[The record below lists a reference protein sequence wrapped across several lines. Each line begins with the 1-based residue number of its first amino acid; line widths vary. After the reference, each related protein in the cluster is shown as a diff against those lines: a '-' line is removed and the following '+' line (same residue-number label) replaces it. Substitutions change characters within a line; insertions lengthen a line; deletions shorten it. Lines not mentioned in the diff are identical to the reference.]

1 VTGVATVT
9 AVGFSAW
16 LIGEWGGKS
25 TVRVVDSL
33 GLLSFAAFAAICAVL
48 AARSAQGRQRKAWIW
63 LTIGMVGWVAGDVIR
78 AYYQL
83 VLGLEES
90 PFPSLADACYLLFP
104 VGACLALVLF
114 PTGYSKQS
122 RARLVL
128 DGLIIAGALFEVSW
142 VLVLHSVY
150 EAGGE
155 SAFALGISLAYPV
168 SDIVVVTVALLVLGR
183 ARTRQR
189 TTLILLMVGN
199 VLNAL
204 SDSAFLFLADNES
217 YSGGHLLDIGWLAA
231 LLALSS
237 AALVSRRASH
247 VEEHEVEVPSRTS
260 MWMPYPPLALAVL
273 VCLPKFTP
281 IPGLGPI
288 LVTSVL
294 LVFVVLGR
302 QFIVVGQNRRLLA
315 MVADQALRD
324 PLTGLANRALF
335 NDRLTHAMQLH
346 QRDQQSVAVL
356 SLDLDDFKLVNDS
369 LGHPAGDTLLVLI
382 AERLLGCVR
391 TSDTVAR
398 LGGDEFAVLMEGK
411 PEHARLIAHRVVQAF
426 DDPFDIDGNDLLI
439 RPSVGLAVAAADDPE
454 ISADALL
461 KQADVAMY
469 SAKRSRTV
477 GVHTFT
483 PDMHLI
489 EANELDSSA
498 DANSSGVGSGAATV
512 RLLGELRRAIDQ
524 VDLSLVYQ
532 PKFDLRDSEIVGVEA
547 LVRWPHRDRGVLGP
561 DHFLPLVREHGL
573 MRSVTELV
581 LAQALDDVAEWHAHG
596 FVVPVSVNIFAP
608 SLGDLELPRQ
618 IARALSERNLR
629 PDALT
634 VEITED
640 LLLDNLDRT
649 RTVLN
654 RLREN
659 GVRISID
666 DFGSGYSAL
675 WYLRDLPVDE
685 VKLDR
690 QFIAPILVDPRAA
703 AIVRAVIDLADVL
716 EVTTVAEGVEDA
728 LTAIRLLEYGCEIA
742 QGYYYSPPVSASAML
757 EMLASRSRVVRSSA
771 PTAEIELM
779 Q

>member
-1 VTGVATVT
+1 VRNAGWLGGIATAI
-9 AVGFSAW
+9 AVGLAAW
-16 LIGEWGGKS
+16 LIGGWGGES
-25 TVRVVDSL
+25 TVRVVDTL
-33 GLLSFAAFAAICAVL
+33 GLMSFAVFAAICAVL
-48 AARSAQGRQRKAWIW
+48 AARSARGRQRKAWIW
-63 LTIGMVGWVAGDVIR
+63 LTIGLVGWVAGDVIR
-78 AYYQL
+78 GYYQL
-83 VLGLEES
+83 VLGMEEA

-114 PTGYSKQS
+114 PTGYSRQS

-142 VLVLHSVY
+142 VLVLQSVY

-183 ARTRQR
+183 ARTKQR

-204 SDSAFLFLADNES
+204 SDSGFVFLAENEA
-217 YSGGHLLDIGWLAA
+217 YSGGNLLDIGWLAA

-237 AALVSRRASH
+237 AALVSRQGSYA
-247 VEEHEVEVPSRTS
+247 EEQEAEVPSRAS
-260 MWMPYPPLALAVL
+260 LWMPYPPLALAVL
-273 VCLPKFTP
+273 VCLPKFAP
-281 IPGLGPI
+281 VPGMGPL

-294 LVFVVLGR
+294 LVVVVLAR

-324 PLTGLANRALF
+324 PLTGLANRVLF

-346 QRDQQSVAVL
+346 ERDRQYVAVL

-369 LGHPAGDTLLVLI
+369 FGHPAGDAMLVLA

-398 LGGDEFAVLMEGK
+398 LGGDEFAVLMEGR

-426 DDPFDIDGNDLLI
+426 DDPFDVDGRDLLI
-439 RPSVGLAVAAADDPE
+439 RPSVGLAVAAADDPD
-454 ISADALL
+454 ISPDALL

-469 SAKRSRTV
+469 SAKRSRLG

-489 EANELDSSA
+489 EP
-498 DANSSGVGSGAATV
+498 SGVDGNVAAGGGAAAV
-512 RLLGELRRAIDQ
+512 RLLGELRRAIDDG
-524 VDLSLVYQ
+524 DLSLAYQ
-532 PKFDLRDSEIVGVEA
+532 PKFNLSDGDIVGVEA

-573 MRSVTELV
+573 MGAVTQLV
-581 LAQALDDVAEWHAHG
+581 LEKALDDVAGWQAED
-596 FVVPVSVNIFAP
+596 FTVPVAVNVFAP
-608 SLGDLELPRQ
+608 SLGDLDLPGQ
-618 IARALSERNLR
+618 IERALFERNLR
-629 PDALT
+629 PEGLT
-634 VEITED
+634 IEITED
-640 LLLDNLDRT
+640 LLLDNLIRA
-649 RTVLN
+649 RAVLN
-654 RLREN
+654 RLREK
-659 GVRISID
+659 GVRIALD

-675 WYLRDLPVDE
+675 WYLRELRVDE

-703 AIVRAVIDLADVL
+703 TIVRAVIDLSHAL
-716 EVTTVAEGVEDA
+716 GVTPVAEGVEDA
-728 LTAIRLLEYGCEIA
+728 ATAARLLEYGCDVA
-742 QGYYYSPPVSASAML
+742 QGFFYSRPVGAVAML
-757 EMLASRSRVVRSSA
+757 EMLKSRRRANRRSTPA
-771 PTAEIELM
+771 AAELS
-779 Q
+779 